1 VKIKHRIFF
10 IIEVVR
16 ANHTEFWKRKGEQFV
31 SSAYW
36 LTSVRLESGYLY
48 ENGVIS
54 GTETEICHLR
64 IEDGVIREIVSA
76 DTPLDSDL
84 PKQDGKN
91 LLLLPSFIEKHV
103 HLDKT
108 LIGDM
113 WRAVIPAANIM
124 ERCELEKRILPTLP
138 TTINERAG
146 LLLDTLLRAGST
158 EVRTH
163 VDIYPEVGL
172 RSLEAVR
179 HVLENY
185 EGKLSYEIVA
195 FPQHGLLHSKSKD
208 LVREA
213 LREGATLI
221 GGVDPA
227 TVDGDIEGSLQQM
240 MELAVEANAGV
251 DLHLHDPDYL
261 GTFTMRRLAALT
273 MEAGLQGRVA
283 ISHAFGL
290 GEVPVGEAA
299 ELSAVLAEAGITI
312 VTSVPHSRTIPPV
325 PLLHEKGVSV
335 AAGCDNIFDNW
346 QPFGN
351 GDILERAGRLAER
364 FRWIDE
370 YSLSQSLGF
379 ITGGKTPLDSES
391 HRIWPKVGD
400 EASMVLVDVS
410 STAEAVARRAERRA
424 VFYRGTMV
432 AGGLQL

>member
-1 VKIKHRIFF
+1 M
-10 IIEVVR
+10 
-16 ANHTEFWKRKGEQFV
+16 
-31 SSAYW
+31 SSSYW
-36 LTSVRLESGYLY
+36 LTNVRLESGYLY
-48 ENGVIS
+48 DNGVIS

-64 IEDGVIREIVSA
+64 IEGGVIHEIVTA
-76 DTPLDSDL
+76 DKPLETDL

-108 LIGDM
+108 LIGDT
-113 WRAVIPAANIM
+113 WRAVTPVANIM
-124 ERCELEKRILPTLP
+124 GRFEVEKRILPSLP
-138 TTINERAG
+138 TSTQERAEN
-146 LLLDTLLRAGST
+146 LLATLLSAGST

-163 VDIYPEVGL
+163 VDIYPEAGL
-172 RSLEAVR
+172 HNLEAVQKA
-179 HVLENY
+179 LDTY

-195 FPQHGLLHSKSKD
+195 FPQHGLLRSGSKE
-208 LVREA
+208 LVRAA

-227 TVDGDIEGSLQQM
+227 MVDGDVEASLQQM

-283 ISHAFGL
+283 ISHAFAL
-290 GEVPVGEAA
+290 GEVPAGEAA
-299 ELSAVLAEAGITI
+299 ELSAILAEAGITI
-312 VTSVPHSRTIPPV
+312 ITSAPHSRTLPPV
-325 PLLHEKGVSV
+325 PLLHEKGVAV
-335 AAGCDNIFDNW
+335 AAGCDNIFDTW

-379 ITGGKTPLDSES
+379 ITGGKTPLD
-391 HRIWPKVGD
+391 RDGKRAWPNVGD
-400 EASMVLVDVS
+400 EASVVLVEAT
-410 STAEAVARRAERRA
+410 STAEAVARRAERKA
-424 VFYRGTMV
+424 VFYRGTLV
-432 AGGLQL
+432 AGGLQP